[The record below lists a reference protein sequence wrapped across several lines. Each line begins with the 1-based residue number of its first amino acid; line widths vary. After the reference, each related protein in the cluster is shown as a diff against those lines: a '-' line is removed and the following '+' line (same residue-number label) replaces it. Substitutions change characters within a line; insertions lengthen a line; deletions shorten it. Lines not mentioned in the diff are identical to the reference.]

1 MFKNILSSHYKFMLL
16 TLISLFFPHQI
27 SLQIVYLLRFSKVYG
42 NFIKKSLKKFQKMQ
56 SETAKKYEEF
66 NFSTDPRWRA
76 YFDNLFPT
84 PSFDMVD
91 KIKRKWYRKNI
102 DPNFN
107 DINENIPFNTSN
119 QTGNINPN
127 INPQQ
132 QSANTNPRVAQ
143 PPSTLFKIEGYLK
156 LAFIPGLIFSSGF
169 HLKILVVFICLMAI
183 LRNFGA
189 PKFNKEYLLKVIPS
203 EFTANLLYL
212 LAISLV
218 SSQNGFVF
226 FLPIAIH
233 LSSGI
238 VEFLSR
244 TNPSLL
250 INRPKLNEFATL
262 IKNNRNHLIIAKNKI
277 EFCIFIYLIL
287 LTLFGGSSLFQIIIY
302 LQFLNL
308 KYKFNGNMQTAIWEV
323 RNYLVGNVSLPS
335 FFRNFIAKFFDLFIR
350 LMNAF

>member
-1 MFKNILSSHYKFMLL
+1 
-16 TLISLFFPHQI
+16 
-27 SLQIVYLLRFSKVYG
+27 
-42 NFIKKSLKKFQKMQ
+42 MQ
-56 SETAKKYEEF
+56 SEEEKKYEQF
-66 NFSTDPRWRA
+66 DFSADPRWRA

-91 KIKRKWYRKNI
+91 KIKRKWYKK
-102 DPNFN
+102 
-107 DINENIPFNTSN
+107 
-119 QTGNINPN
+119 NINPN
-127 INPQQ
+127 FHDIAGNASSNPFDQPNNNNINSQQ
-132 QSANTNPRVAQ
+132 QSTNNNFNNNNNAGAAQ
-143 PPSTLFKIEGYLK
+143 QTSTLFKIEGYLK
-156 LAFIPGLIFSSGF
+156 LAFIPGLFLSSGF

-183 LRNFGA
+183 VRNFGI
-189 PKFNKEYLLKVIPS
+189 PKLNKEYFLKVIPS

-212 LAISLV
+212 LSISLN

-250 INRPKLNEFATL
+250 INKPKLNEIANL
-262 IKNNRNHLIIAKNKI
+262 IKNNRNHLILTKNKI
-277 EFCIFIYLIL
+277 EFCILFYFILLIL
-287 LTLFGGSSLFQIIIY
+287 LGGSSLFQIIIY

-323 RNYLVGNVSLPS
+323 RNYLVGNVSLPL
-335 FFRNFIAKFFDLFIR
+335 FLRNGIAKFFDLFIK
-350 LMNAF
+350 LMNVF